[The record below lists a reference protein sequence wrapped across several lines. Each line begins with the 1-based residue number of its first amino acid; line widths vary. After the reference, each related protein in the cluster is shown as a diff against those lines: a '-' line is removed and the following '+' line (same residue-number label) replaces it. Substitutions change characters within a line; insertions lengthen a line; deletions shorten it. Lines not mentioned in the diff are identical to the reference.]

1 MTVLIVSSEDIPA
14 QPMPGRTLGWLATPE
29 TLGTEGLGLAIMD
42 CAPGSAVRPLHA
54 HRDTKEILLI
64 LDGQGEAWVD
74 GETAPF
80 RKGNVVLFPAN
91 SKHMVRNTASR
102 PLVAAA
108 IFSPPTSAESYVLFD
123 DSEGW

>member
-1 MTVLIVSSEDIPA
+1 MSESTRYGSI
-14 QPMPGRTLGWLATPE
+14 GGCLGSE
-29 TLGTEGLGLAIMD
+29 TLLSVVLGALGDTE
-42 CAPGSAVRPLHA
+42 
-54 HRDTKEILLI
+54 EILLI

-80 RKGNVVLFPAN
+80 RKGDVVLFPAN
-91 SKHMVRNTASR
+91 SKHMVRNTGSQ

-123 DSEGW
+123 ESEGW